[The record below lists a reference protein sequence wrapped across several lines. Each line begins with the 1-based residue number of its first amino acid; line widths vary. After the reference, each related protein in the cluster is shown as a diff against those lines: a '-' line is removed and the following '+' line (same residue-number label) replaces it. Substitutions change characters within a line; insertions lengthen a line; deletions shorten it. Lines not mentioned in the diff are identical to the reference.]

1 MSEPIGSINEESL
14 RLDIKE
20 PAKNTVRDVIGQL
33 LGEEADELVNA
44 GRYERAA
51 GREAYRSGH
60 HKRRPVTSAGEAEP
74 DVPRLRGATFQTAV
88 TERCRRREAGVEEA
102 VVGTCLAGASTRCIE
117 GVSQMPWSAGVSA
130 GTVSNPD
137 DKAFASVEEWGN
149 RPPGGECPHVSA
161 GGAHLKRGRGGA
173 CENASAMVAIG
184 VSGEGDREAIGRSGG
199 LAESKD
205 SWKEFPPRL
214 RGRGPSGVR
223 MATGDKSPGM
233 PGALGEA
240 FPQARH
246 RRRTVRLHRN
256 AFGEVPRQKRE
267 RVAKMLKA
275 THAQESLGAS
285 MAKAGSVAADLEA
298 MRLGAAARVVR
309 EGRAETPAHTAF
321 PMSHRVRIRT
331 SDAIGRPNR
340 EVRRRAR
347 AVGTFPDGKPALM
360 PVAARLKHVA
370 EGEWGSRRHLD
381 VSMLKEAEA

>member
-1 MSEPIGSINEESL
+1 M
-14 RLDIKE
+14 
-20 PAKNTVRDVIGQL
+20 
-33 LGEEADELVNA
+33 
-44 GRYERAA
+44 
-51 GREAYRSGH
+51 
-60 HKRRPVTSAGEAEP
+60 
-74 DVPRLRGATFQTAV
+74 
-88 TERCRRREAGVEEA
+88 
-102 VVGTCLAGASTRCIE
+102 
-117 GVSQMPWSAGVSA
+117 
-130 GTVSNPD
+130 
-137 DKAFASVEEWGN
+137 
-149 RPPGGECPHVSA
+149 
-161 GGAHLKRGRGGA
+161 
-173 CENASAMVAIG
+173 
-184 VSGEGDREAIGRSGG
+184 SGEGDREAIGRSGG

-205 SWKEFPPRL
+205 SWREFPPRL

-256 AFGEVPRQKRE
+256 AFGEVPRRKRE

-309 EGRAETPAHTAF
+309 GGRAETPACTAF

-347 AVGTFPDGKPALM
+347 VVGTFPDGKPALM
-360 PVAARLKHVA
+360 LVAARLKHVA
-370 EGEWGSRRHLD
+370 EGEWGGRRHLD